1 MATIR
6 LKALVLAQF
15 FGCLLHGAPAPASE
29 EAFVHVS
36 GMPPVEGDLRRSL
49 TNKDAAT
56 GLTFTQ
62 DVYVLH
68 LDALDVVTYVTAAR
82 CNEAGAAARP
92 FIVALK
98 YLPRKPQSF
107 AAAGLHDI
115 YKEVYVEDRDGRI
128 RLYEDMS
135 GRAMIELTRN
145 YSPSCQGT

>member
-1 MATIR
+1 MILGILLYTSSASAT
-6 LKALVLAQF
+6 
-15 FGCLLHGAPAPASE
+15 E
-29 EAFVHVS
+29 EDFVHVT
-36 GMPPVEGDLRRSL
+36 GMPPVEGELQRSL
-49 TNKDAAT
+49 TNRDAAS

-68 LDALDVVTYVTAAR
+68 LEAIDVVTYVTAAR
-82 CNEAGAAARP
+82 CKEAGAAARP

-145 YSPSCQGT
+145 YSPDCQGA